1 MVTFNIL
8 IYLVYLHIYKTKP
21 IIILLNIPHMSD
33 KVGLLYFPLSSYR
46 VKIILKKKSAKNEGS
61 QNKCVYSALD

>member
-8 IYLVYLHIYKTKP
+8 IYLVCLHIYKTKP

-33 KVGLLYFPLSSYR
+33 KVGLLYFPLSSY
-46 VKIILKKKSAKNEGS
+46 KLFKKKLCK
-61 QNKCVYSALD
+61 K

>member
-33 KVGLLYFPLSSYR
+33 KVGLLYFPLSS
-46 VKIILKKKSAKNEGS
+46 
-61 QNKCVYSALD
+61 